1 MAAPYGRFEPAPWCI
16 QARRLPSN
24 EPGFARVRPTRL
36 IGLAFRATS
45 TVLGARLRRLCT
57 RPCGHHL
64 ETFLARAAESDP
76 MGYGLPDCVE
86 RDLRGYLECGILAHG
101 FATTLRVVP
110 PGVRAAGT
118 SG

>member
-1 MAAPYGRFEPAPWCI
+1 
-16 QARRLPSN
+16 
-24 EPGFARVRPTRL
+24 
-36 IGLAFRATS
+36 
-45 TVLGARLRRLCT
+45 
-57 RPCGHHL
+57 
-64 ETFLARAAESDP
+64 